1 MSKLAPDPFFI
12 GWQKT
17 VPSGLRRFL
26 LAVVLVVLSA
36 AAALGVL
43 LSAAVDDPGGGEA
56 FWDAGPQ
63 TLRGVVTVTPYPT
76 LHLPPD
82 AAHPAGRAI
91 LLSGIGKTGVEAD
104 PALEGRL
111 VEARGAML
119 KRGTQ
124 DQMQVEPPGLVPV
137 DGAEAASPP
146 AVTPLGRWRITGE
159 ICDGKCW
166 NGAMRPGTGITH
178 RACAS
183 LCLIGGIPPVF
194 VSTRPVAGSDIL
206 LLGGPDGGPM
216 PPALLDHV
224 GLRVTL
230 EGRVE
235 RRGSLT
241 VFLADPASL
250 RRP

>member
-1 MSKLAPDPFFI
+1 MNGPFFI
-12 GWQKT
+12 GWQKA
-17 VPSGLRRFL
+17 VPRGLRGFL
-26 LAVVLVVLSA
+26 GTVALALLLGAGS
-36 AAALGVL
+36 LGVL
-43 LSAAVDDPGGGEA
+43 LAAAVDDPGGGQA

-63 TLRGVVTVTPYPT
+63 TLRGVVTVAPYPT

-82 AAHPAGRAI
+82 ATHPEGRAV
-91 LLSGIGKTGVEAD
+91 LLSGVGKTGVEAD

-111 VEARGAML
+111 VEATGAML

-137 DGAEAASPP
+137 AGEAAAP
-146 AVTPLGRWRITGE
+146 AVVPLGRWRLTGE

-166 NGAMRPGTGITH
+166 NGAMLPGAGISH
-178 RACAS
+178 RACAN

-194 VSTRPVAGSDIL
+194 VATRPVPGTGGEIL
-206 LLGGPDGGPM
+206 LLGGPEGGTM

-235 RRGSLT
+235 RRGALA
-241 VFLADPASL
+241 VFLADPASV